1 MLRVYFGI
9 CVQPSGLIESNP
21 KENLK
26 SVSRAIKW
34 CIYKWNSCH
43 RSPLISIWNPVS
55 CLCWITRESHQ
66 HARHLPFSA
75 DRKGHQSPRLQ
86 LVKTKWDSE
95 WSSWK
100 IRGSRGVGGRHVGGG
115 VGGRRNRLLQD
126 ARWRKQLPAAGCA
139 QEATTGGGLLF
150 QNKTSLEQWP
160 FNQKMRIGSV
170 PQPAVST
177 SSGRNCGMGLWPS
190 DSALC
195 IPCKWGAARTF
206 RWIFIEFWTKMFQQA
221 DETSNARRFPLTDK
235 SAEHVT
241 RLTQRGPFTFL
252 SATVANLGHVLL
264 ICFCHS
270 VHLQQKK
277 RGRSLS
283 GRAVY
288 SGFRPKYSKLGP
300 FERVGLDRQNFFC
313 FWLDQSQPWRESS
326 WRKSTKVTSVSAL

>member
-1 MLRVYFGI
+1 M
-9 CVQPSGLIESNP
+9 
-21 KENLK
+21 
-26 SVSRAIKW
+26 
-34 CIYKWNSCH
+34 
-43 RSPLISIWNPVS
+43 
-55 CLCWITRESHQ
+55 
-66 HARHLPFSA
+66 
-75 DRKGHQSPRLQ
+75 
-86 LVKTKWDSE
+86 
-95 WSSWK
+95 
-100 IRGSRGVGGRHVGGG
+100 GVAALGG
-115 VGGRRNRLLQD
+115 VTWGVASAEGGTVCCKTPVDGSSCR
-126 ARWRKQLPAAGCA
+126 LPAAHKKPPLAGASCSKIKRHWNNGPLTRRCA
-139 QEATTGGGLLF
+139 SGQF
-150 QNKTSLEQWP
+150 HNRP
-160 FNQKMRIGSV
+160 FPPLPAGIAEWDFDRRI
-170 PQPAVST
+170 QHIQ
-177 SSGRNCGMGLWPS
+177 LY
-190 DSALC
+190 
-195 IPCKWGAARTF
+195 IPCKWGAARTI
-206 RWIFIEFWTKMFQQA
+206 RWIFMEFWTKMFQQA

-300 FERVGLDRQNFFC
+300 FKRIGLDRQNFFC